1 LHVSLFVQDPLI
13 GDKVTSSQQQQQQQQ
28 QILLLLLQQLQ
39 QQQLQPQ
46 QQQQLQQQLLLQQQQ
61 PLDRNMFVVTSKMF
75 MLTRV
80 YIFHSMLTTQTS
92 KQNVHNNKD
101 ERMGSS

>member
-1 LHVSLFVQDPLI
+1 
-13 GDKVTSSQQQQQQQQ
+13 
-28 QILLLLLQQLQ
+28 
-39 QQQLQPQ
+39 
-46 QQQQLQQQLLLQQQQ
+46 
-61 PLDRNMFVVTSKMF
+61 MFVVTSKMF